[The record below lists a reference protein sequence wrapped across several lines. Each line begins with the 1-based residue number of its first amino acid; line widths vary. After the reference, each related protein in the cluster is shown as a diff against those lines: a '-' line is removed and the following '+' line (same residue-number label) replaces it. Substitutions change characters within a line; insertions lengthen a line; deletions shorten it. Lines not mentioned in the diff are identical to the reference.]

1 MKKPKQQKTQQINQD
16 LAKVRAILRHVRNVH
31 EACLLLGERLIE
43 RGESQLGRRL
53 ITRGFQ
59 HDLSKFFG
67 IEWDLMAPCDQTSRP
82 NKKLRMAV
90 SHHNTTNDHHPEF
103 WGSIHE
109 VPRWAVA
116 EMICD
121 WKSRSEEFGTSLH
134 AYIKENAT
142 ERWHFSERDPIYR
155 TIMEFVNMLCD
166 KPFARL

>member
-43 RGESQLGRRL
+43 RGESQ
-53 ITRGFQ
+53 
-59 HDLSKFFG
+59 
-67 IEWDLMAPCDQTSRP
+67 
-82 NKKLRMAV
+82 
-90 SHHNTTNDHHPEF
+90 
-103 WGSIHE
+103 HE
-109 VPRWAVA
+109 MPRWAVA